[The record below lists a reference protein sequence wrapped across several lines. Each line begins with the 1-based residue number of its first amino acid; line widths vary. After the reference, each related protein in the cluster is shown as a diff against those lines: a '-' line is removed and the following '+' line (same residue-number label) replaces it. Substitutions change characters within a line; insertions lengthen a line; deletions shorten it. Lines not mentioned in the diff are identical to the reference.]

1 MSVKS
6 ADTAEPSCS
15 EERFVVESCPF
26 GSGDKMSFT
35 RIRID
40 EGKLLD
46 WPMVYILSND
56 GEAYVGQTTSVI
68 RRMTQH
74 GANEAK
80 QIFDTANIIYNDEA
94 NMSVVTDYESRLIQL
109 MHADGRFTLTNK
121 NGGLSNADYYAKAEY
136 DSMFTELWDKLR
148 SMDLALHSIEEIEDS
163 EVFKFSPFKSL
174 NTDQHMALREIMS
187 EIEGFFSSGAQG
199 NISVSDDRSTRPLVV
214 EGVPG
219 TGKTVLAI
227 FLLKALKDDPSF
239 NNLNIRIVEPVTA
252 LRETLQ
258 RSLGGVQN
266 LSSDDIIAPID
277 VAKAKYT
284 GGETEHPFDILLVDE
299 AHRLKRRK
307 NIIEYLSFDNTTEAL
322 GFERGGDATQLD
334 WIIRQAK
341 MPIFFYD
348 PLQTIGPSGI
358 DEAIMRDRLGE
369 DFEYPIRLSSQMRVR
384 GGTAYLDYLAD
395 ILWER
400 NPERTSFSGY
410 DLHLHESFADF
421 HQAFEQCLSKHQLT
435 RMIAGYAWK
444 WATNPK
450 KRTDTFDIDID
461 GIKICWN
468 RVKENWVGLGL
479 EKPEV
484 AHEMGCI
491 HSIQGFD
498 LSYAFVVIG
507 PDLRYD
513 ERLHRITVDRSHY
526 FDTKGRNCTT
536 DEQLEEYIKHIYYV
550 LLTRGM
556 FGTHVYVC
564 DEPLRR
570 HLAQFIPD

>member
-80 QIFDTANIIYNDEA
+80 QIFNTANIIYNDEA

-148 SMDLALHSIEEIEDS
+148 SMDLAFHSIEEIEDS

-239 NNLNIRIVEPVTA
+239 
-252 LRETLQ
+252 
-258 RSLGGVQN
+258 
-266 LSSDDIIAPID
+266 
-277 VAKAKYT
+277 
-284 GGETEHPFDILLVDE
+284 
-299 AHRLKRRK
+299 K
-307 NIIEYLSFDNTTEAL
+307 N
-322 GFERGGDATQLD
+322 
-334 WIIRQAK
+334 
-341 MPIFFYD
+341 
-348 PLQTIGPSGI
+348 
-358 DEAIMRDRLGE
+358 
-369 DFEYPIRLSSQMRVR
+369 
-384 GGTAYLDYLAD
+384 
-395 ILWER
+395 
-400 NPERTSFSGY
+400 
-410 DLHLHESFADF
+410 
-421 HQAFEQCLSKHQLT
+421 
-435 RMIAGYAWK
+435 
-444 WATNPK
+444 
-450 KRTDTFDIDID
+450 
-461 GIKICWN
+461 
-468 RVKENWVGLGL
+468 
-479 EKPEV
+479 
-484 AHEMGCI
+484 
-491 HSIQGFD
+491 
-498 LSYAFVVIG
+498 
-507 PDLRYD
+507 
-513 ERLHRITVDRSHY
+513 
-526 FDTKGRNCTT
+526 
-536 DEQLEEYIKHIYYV
+536 
-550 LLTRGM
+550 
-556 FGTHVYVC
+556 
-564 DEPLRR
+564 
-570 HLAQFIPD
+570 